1 MSSWGIHTRLGAW
14 PLQQLPSAVFGKKS
28 CCLGLEFHTSEMSD
42 QDQEMA
48 HILWFSVVIGLTL
61 KRAPWIH

>member
-1 MSSWGIHTRLGAW
+1 MSSWGTHTWLGAC
-14 PLQQLPSAVFGKKS
+14 PLQQLFSVVFGKKT
-28 CCLGLEFHTSEMSD
+28 CCLGLEFHTPEMSD

-61 KRAPWIH
+61 